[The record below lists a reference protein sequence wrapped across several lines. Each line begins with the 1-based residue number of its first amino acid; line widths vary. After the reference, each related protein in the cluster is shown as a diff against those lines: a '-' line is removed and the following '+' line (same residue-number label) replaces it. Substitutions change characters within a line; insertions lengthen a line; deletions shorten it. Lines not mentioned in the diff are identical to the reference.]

1 MEKAAYRRACLIR
14 HPELQHD
21 LLTFHQTFPVC
32 LWLLSAT
39 RHPPL
44 EAFPKS
50 VQSLVEMRGHHLIA
64 LVPRAVADLTPLC
77 HLGDLAREC
86 PPCYTLLTAQN
97 GEPYFTVLGRTQRD
111 YEHAKEALLHKWPQ
125 IPERILLWGDLQWG
139 LQPTLFIKP
148 RPSFPDGNEA
158 WVEEDRRML
167 CLWLE
172 QLVRLISSPEL
183 VGLVPVY
190 GDTTKEDMLRLW
202 PAIESVKRQRSPTRR
217 NRPNQ
222 HAVRLQVWDIYQQ
235 SRNFV
240 QVARHLH
247 MNESTVKSVYAMA
260 SRDILGAPDHRGRRQ
275 RLASKAMSAHHCERC
290 STCRQA
296 QTFEELC
303 PQARAYACEH
313 ETPLL
318 GRPSGDMD
326 SFDARKAR
334 RDG

>member
-1 MEKAAYRRACLIR
+1 
-14 HPELQHD
+14 
-21 LLTFHQTFPVC
+21 
-32 LWLLSAT
+32 
-39 RHPPL
+39 
-44 EAFPKS
+44 
-50 VQSLVEMRGHHLIA
+50 MRGHHLIA
-64 LVPRAVADLTPLC
+64 LVPRAVADLTHMC

-111 YEHAKEALLHKWPQ
+111 YEHAKEVLLHIWPQ

-139 LQPTLFIKP
+139 LQPALFVKP
-148 RPSFPDGNEA
+148 RPSFPDGDEA

-167 CLWLE
+167 SLWME
-172 QLVRLISSPEL
+172 QLVRLISSP
-183 VGLVPVY
+183 
-190 GDTTKEDMLRLW
+190 
-202 PAIESVKRQRSPTRR
+202 
-217 NRPNQ
+217 
-222 HAVRLQVWDIYQQ
+222 
-235 SRNFV
+235 
-240 QVARHLH
+240 
-247 MNESTVKSVYAMA
+247 A

-290 STCRQA
+290 PTCRQA

-318 GRPSGDMD
+318 GRLSGDMD